1 MSATER
7 QCLGLGLD
15 SICPNAPFD
24 KIISATGEEG
34 AMTCVYRKLNPDVVV
49 MKSAEDRSRFD
60 GSNPLNHARNRRVF
74 I

>member
-1 MSATER
+1 MIAPMANKADSSNQTITLPQGGGA
-7 QCLGLGLD
+7 LGE
-15 SICPNAPFD
+15 PFRAD
-24 KIISATGEEG
+24 
-34 AMTCVYRKLNPDVVV
+34 CVYRKLNPDVVV